1 MVLLSA
7 IILPLLFSLSTFKL
21 IDSPCILA
29 PLSSL
34 FVLGAKY
41 NVGTKTVSVFPF
53 GNTTELLTNNTT
65 SSLRL
70 FCSATVN
77 SRPKAI
83 DCDLV
88 RLIPASINLRY
99 CSSAVKPDCNLF
111 LPV

>member
-1 MVLLSA
+1 MVLSSA
-7 IILPLLFSLSTFKL
+7 IILPLLLSLSTVKL
-21 IDSPCILA
+21 IDAPCTLA
-29 PLSSL
+29 PPSAF

-53 GNTTELLTNNTT
+53 GNTTDLLTNNTT

-70 FCSATVN
+70 FCSANVN

-83 DCDLV
+83 DCDFV
-88 RLIPASINLRY
+88 RLTPASINLRY

-111 LPV
+111 FPV